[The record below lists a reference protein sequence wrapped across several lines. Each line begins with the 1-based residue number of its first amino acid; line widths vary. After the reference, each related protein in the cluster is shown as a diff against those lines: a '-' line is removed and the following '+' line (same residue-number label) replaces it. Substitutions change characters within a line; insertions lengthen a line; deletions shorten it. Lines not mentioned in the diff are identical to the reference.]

1 MKLHSDVTNKCSIK
15 AFSTLE
21 QRFRNKHG
29 VHYDYSE
36 VVYKGSDSLITIICP
51 IHGPFEQTPEGHYAG
66 RGCKACG
73 CKKLSISKRQ
83 SITDY
88 VEKANLVHG
97 TKYTYLELIPNGRK
111 SIIKYFCPIHGEM
124 SQDAASHLTGCGCK
138 HCGIVDRALL
148 RTKKDEQVISEF
160 KQIHGNRYDYSL
172 MKYEN
177 VKQNITILCS
187 EHGPFPQ
194 TPDTHL
200 KGSGC
205 PSCAVT
211 GFDRNKPGTLYY
223 LSINDGE
230 AYKIGITNRN
240 VQQRYTN
247 LDLESITI
255 LHQIHYADGN
265 KAYLEER
272 RIMTKYKQ
280 YKYIGPD
287 LLRDGN
293 TELFNCNI
301 LNIKD

>member
-1 MKLHSDVTNKCSIK
+1 MKLHSSVTNKCSIK

-21 QRFRNKHG
+21 QRFKNKHG
-29 VHYDYSE
+29 VYYDYSK

-73 CKKLSISKRQ
+73 CKKLSNSKRQ

-138 HCGIVDRALL
+138 YCGIVARALL
-148 RTKKDEQVISEF
+148 RTKKDDQVISEF
-160 KQIHGNRYDYSL
+160 KQIHGNKYDYSL

-223 LSINDGE
+223 LSINNGE
-230 AYKIGITNRN
+230 AYKIGITNRTI
-240 VQQRYTN
+240 QQRFKSDMQY
-247 LDLESITI
+247 ITI
-255 LHQIHYADGN
+255 LHQVHYKNGQD
-265 KAYLEER
+265 AYDEEQ
-272 RIMTKYKQ
+272 RILKQ
-280 YKYIGPD
+280 YKEFKYIGPD
-287 LLRDGN
+287 LLKDGN
-293 TELFNCNI
+293 TELFIKDI
-301 LNIKD
+301 LNE